1 MEDLILSTGFKF
13 MYNLLVIFF
22 PPLMYKLLVIFMYK
36 LHILFSAPKLP
47 TSMMTYDS
55 YPMGVWLLEATVDM
69 VSMAFTSGQ
78 SHLSPHVLE
87 QSQSTQEL

>member
-1 MEDLILSTGFKF
+1 

-36 LHILFSAPKLP
+36 LHIIFSAPKLP

-55 YPMGVWLLEATVDM
+55 YPMGV
-69 VSMAFTSGQ
+69 
-78 SHLSPHVLE
+78 
-87 QSQSTQEL
+87 